1 MKIRTLA
8 KVFAAGLIATSMA
21 AALPMGVS
29 ADTAE
34 APAATQSA
42 QTIRFAKVTAVS
54 ASSITVAFGEDQRPE
69 KKEKPAAAA
78 DGQLPTP
85 PADNSDAQGSRPAR
99 KERPASTDADTAADK
114 VQKKDKTA
122 NFVESGETAVID
134 LNGITIMKDG
144 QAASAADITEGD
156 IITVVYTNGTVTEI
170 KSGHPH
176 GSKGGKF
183 GRGGRKAGRKDSTAP
198 DAAVTST
205 ATV

>member
-8 KVFAAGLIATSMA
+8 KVFASGLIATSMA

-99 KERPASTDADTAADK
+99 KERPASTDADTAA
-114 VQKKDKTA
+114 
-122 NFVESGETAVID
+122 GEHHV
-134 LNGITIMKDG
+134 
-144 QAASAADITEGD
+144 AS
-156 IITVVYTNGTVTEI
+156 
-170 KSGHPH
+170 SPH
-176 GSKGGKF
+176 SIPGAYCA
-183 GRGGRKAGRKDSTAP
+183 RKPPCPAHRRRRTRP
-198 DAAVTST
+198 DATFAGAFGPVSVEHPPLPFLLRHPKGLLRHMEPWIEGLCG
-205 ATV
+205 AS